1 MKKKT
6 QLLTAG
12 AVSGFINGF
21 FGSGG
26 GIAAVELLKK
36 TGYETK
42 KAHAAS
48 LTVTLPVSAV
58 SAVFY
63 LMKSSTDI
71 SGVLPL
77 ILPGIAGA
85 AVGAACIKKIPSL
98 WLSRLFGILLLAAGI
113 RSLFS

>member
-1 MKKKT
+1 MKNRSK
-6 QLLTAG
+6 LLKAG
-12 AVSGFINGF
+12 AVSGIINGF

-42 KAHAAS
+42 KAHACS
-48 LTVTLPVSAV
+48 LAVTLPASAV

-63 LMKSSTDI
+63 LMKNSVDI
-71 SGVLPL
+71 SGVYPL

-85 AVGAACIKKIPSL
+85 AAGTLCIKKIPSH
-98 WLSRLFGILLLAAGI
+98 WLSRLFGVLLIAAGL
-113 RSLFS
+113 RSLLT

>member
-1 MKKKT
+1 MKKKM
-6 QLLTAG
+6 QLLAAG
-12 AVSGFINGF
+12 AVCGFINGF

-63 LMKSSTDI
+63 LMKSSTDVG
-71 SGVLPL
+71 GVLPI

-85 AVGAACIKKIPSL
+85 AVGAVCLKRMSSG
-98 WLSRLFGILLLAAGI
+98 WLSRLFGILLIAAGI